1 MIKRKNAFIRCVL
14 KSTYFCTSS
23 YQGSGGRAPSIRENS
38 LGTRLIF
45 VYLVTNFSFELLS
58 APLAQD
64 SNVFLILLFPMFNN
78 LLQAT
83 SLVQLKD
90 LPDQAVILAIYIEL
104 QIGMF
109 LHVNALLHR
118 EKIMKP
124 TNQASLFK
132 TILVGFLP

>member
-1 MIKRKNAFIRCVL
+1 
-14 KSTYFCTSS
+14 
-23 YQGSGGRAPSIRENS
+23 
-38 LGTRLIF
+38 
-45 VYLVTNFSFELLS
+45 
-58 APLAQD
+58 
-64 SNVFLILLFPMFNN
+64 MFNN

-109 LHVNALLHR
+109 LHVSAL
-118 EKIMKP
+118 IKP